1 MPSNSSGGKWD
12 HLTADA
18 GAWLGAG
25 ALSARDCAIGLR
37 RVRRRNWRFAVV
49 GAGIEEV
56 EPLGLLDSA
65 ELGVLGELLN
75 AVELVDVSCDGWCA

>member
-1 MPSNSSGGKWD
+1 M
-12 HLTADA
+12 
-18 GAWLGAG
+18 
-25 ALSARDCAIGLR
+25 
-37 RVRRRNWRFAVV
+37 RFAVV

-65 ELGVLGELLN
+65 ELGVLGELLD